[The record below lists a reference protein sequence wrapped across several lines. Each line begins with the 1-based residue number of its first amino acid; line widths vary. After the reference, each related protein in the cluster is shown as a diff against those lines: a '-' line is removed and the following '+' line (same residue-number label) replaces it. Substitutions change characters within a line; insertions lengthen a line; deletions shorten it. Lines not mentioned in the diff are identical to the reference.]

1 MTSSFDFAPLFPAGL
16 PAPSARWTGLA
27 KYSFVGGNND
37 SEQLPL
43 DHLIEAANLALQRE
57 GRSLA
62 TYGLA
67 HGPQGYLPL
76 REFLVTKLKR
86 DAGINCTADDILL
99 VSGSSPGLDLV
110 NGALLARGDTVICE
124 K

>member
-1 MTSSFDFAPLFPAGL
+1 MTSSFSFAPLFPAGL

-37 SEQLPL
+37 SEQVPL
-43 DHLIEAANLALQRE
+43 DELIEATNTVLRRE

-67 HGPQGYLPL
+67 HGPRAM
-76 REFLVTKLKR
+76 RET
-86 DAGINCTADDILL
+86 G
-99 VSGSSPGLDLV
+99 
-110 NGALLARGDTVICE
+110 
-124 K
+124 